1 MIGFRVDANEV
12 IATGHLMRCMA
23 IADRCRSR
31 GEQCLFL
38 LAEDQE
44 TARLKEAGFSYQ
56 VLQSRWD
63 DLDSELS
70 LMESII
76 RKYHINRLVVD
87 SYQVT
92 AHYLAELNRC
102 VPVLYI
108 DDMLKERYEISALVH
123 YIQWEDENTCEELYR
138 NTDVALLSGMKY
150 IPLRTEFTEL
160 DLKSQSASTA
170 ARPCNKEVLV
180 TTGGTD
186 TYNIAGRL
194 MSLCLSQK
202 EWENYIF
209 HVIVGNM
216 NRNETMLQELADR
229 YPALKLHKNISNM
242 SDYMRKCSLAVSA
255 GGTTLYELC
264 ACQLPTVCFS
274 FADNQLELTRQMQ
287 QRQIMLYAGD
297 VRETDQIEE
306 KIVDYLLL
314 FRQNPEIY
322 ASCQKHMG
330 QLVDGRGSGRIA
342 EFLCV

>member
-1 MIGFRVDANEV
+1 MIGFRVDANEI

-31 GEQCLFL
+31 GEKCLFL
-38 LAEDQE
+38 LAENQE
-44 TARLKEAGFSYQ
+44 TARLEAAGFSYQ
-56 VLQSRWD
+56 VLQSQWD

-70 LMESII
+70 VMESMI

-92 AHYLAELNRC
+92 AHYLSELNQC

-108 DDMLKERYEISALVH
+108 DDMLKEPYEISALVH
-123 YIQWEDENTCEELYR
+123 YIQWEDENTCEALYQ
-138 NTDVALLSGMKY
+138 NTDVKLLSGIKY

-160 DLKSQSASTA
+160 NFMSRTACAA
-170 ARPCNKEVLV
+170 ARSGSKEVLV

-194 MSLCLSQK
+194 MCHCLPQK

-216 NRNETMLQELADR
+216 NRNEAMLQELADR

-242 SDYMRKCSLAVSA
+242 SDYMKKCMLAVSA

-274 FADNQLELTRQMQ
+274 FADNQMELTRQMQ
-287 QRQIMLYAGD
+287 QRQIMFYAGD
-297 VRETDQIEE
+297 VRENDQIEE
-306 KIVDYLLL
+306 KIADYLLL
-314 FRQNPEIY
+314 LRQNPEIY
-322 ASCQKHMG
+322 AKYQKHMG
-330 QLVDGRGSGRIA
+330 QLVDGQGSSRIA
-342 EFLCV
+342 EFLCT